1 MRTLSTAVVTAGLA
15 IALTATTSPAQ
26 QPSPQPNANE
36 SRALATRAELDSLLK
51 HGKVSDDE
59 AAVIRDRLKN
69 GDFTAGDRVVIH
81 VQQEQAL
88 NDTFPIRAGGVLLL
102 PNLPDISMN
111 GVLRSE
117 AQAYLTAQISKYVL
131 HPTVLVDPLI
141 RVSILG
147 AVSKPGFYTVRAD
160 MLASEV
166 VMAGGGPANNA
177 NLRKTT
183 VRRNGVVVRSDKDLQ
198 VAFNKGVSLDALNL
212 QAGDEI
218 YVGEK
223 HDARNTLGYIGAI
236 SGVIFAVVAVTRLF

>member
-1 MRTLSTAVVTAGLA
+1 MRTLSTAVVTAGLV

-26 QPSPQPNANE
+26 QPSQQANE

-51 HGKVSDDE
+51 TGKVSDDE
-59 AAVIRDRLKN
+59 AAVIRNRLKN

-81 VQQEQAL
+81 VAQEQTL

-141 RVSILG
+141 RVAILG

-166 VMAGGGPANNA
+166 VMAGGGPSGNA

-183 VRRNGVVVRSDKDLQ
+183 VRRNGVVVRSDKELQ
-198 VAFNKGVSLDALNL
+198 VAFNRGVSLDALNL

-218 YVGEK
+218 YVGQK
-223 HDARNTLGYIGAI
+223 HDTRNTLGYVGAI
-236 SGVIFAVVAVTRLF
+236 SGVIFAIVAVTRLF

>member
-1 MRTLSTAVVTAGLA
+1 MRTLSTAVVTAGLVV
-15 IALTATTSPAQ
+15 ALTASVSVAQ
-26 QPSPQPNANE
+26 EPSKQSVEP
-36 SRALATRAELDSLLK
+36 RALATRAELDSLLK
-51 HGKVSDDE
+51 TGKVGADE
-59 AAVIRDRLKN
+59 AAVIHARLKT
-69 GDFTAGDRVVIH
+69 GDFTAGDRIVVH
-81 VQQEQAL
+81 VAQEQAL

-102 PNLPDISMN
+102 PNLPEISMN

-117 AQAYLTAQISKYVL
+117 AQTYLTAQIEKYVL

-147 AVSKPGFYTVRAD
+147 AVSKPGFYVVRAD

-166 VMAGGGPANNA
+166 VMAGGGPASNA

-183 VRRNGVVVRSDKDLQ
+183 VRRNGAVVRSDKELQ
-198 VAFNKGVSLDALNL
+198 VAFNRGVSLDALNL

-223 HDARNTLGYIGAI
+223 HDTRATLGYVGAI
-236 SGVIFAVVAVTRLF
+236 SGVIFAVVAVTKLF

>member
-1 MRTLSTAVVTAGLA
+1 MRTLSTAVVMAGLV
-15 IALTATTSPAQ
+15 IALTASPSAAQ
-26 QPSPQPNANE
+26 QPSQQP
-36 SRALATRAELDSLLK
+36 SGPRALATRAELETLLK
-51 HGKVSDDE
+51 SGKVSGDE
-59 AAVIRDRLKN
+59 ATVIRDRLKN
-69 GDFTAGDRVVIH
+69 GDFTPGDRVVIH
-81 VQQEQAL
+81 VAQEQAL
-88 NDTFPIRAGGVLLL
+88 NDTFPIRAGGVLIL

-117 AQAYLTAQISKYVL
+117 AQAYLTAQIAKYVL
-131 HPTVLVDPLI
+131 NPTVLVDPLI